1 MQDYL
6 TYLISPL
13 LSQPNQLEITS
24 QPGTVSIKV
33 GIDDTGRIIGK
44 HGLVINSLRTLL
56 KTYCHLRELPFV
68 TLTLS
73 APPKSKTD
81 Y

>member
-13 LSQPNQLEITS
+13 LSQSNQLEISS
-24 QPGTVSIKV
+24 QSGSVTIKV
-33 GIDDTGRIIGK
+33 GPDDTGRVIGK
-44 HGLVINSLRTLL
+44 HGTVINSLRTLL
-56 KTYCHLRELPFV
+56 KTFCHLHDLPFV

-73 APPKSKTD
+73 APPKTSSD
-81 Y
+81 